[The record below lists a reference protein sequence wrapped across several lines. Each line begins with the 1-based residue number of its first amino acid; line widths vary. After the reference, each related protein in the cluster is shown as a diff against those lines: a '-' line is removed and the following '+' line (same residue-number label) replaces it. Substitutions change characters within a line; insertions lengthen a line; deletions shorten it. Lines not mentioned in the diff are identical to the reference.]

1 MGLLCMEA
9 FQAVANHGRE
19 GMQRIGRSSQD
30 KIVRA
35 WGRVLVPSQVVHIT
49 VSLSFF
55 FFNIT
60 KTTDKRKMLA
70 FFIPEKVTV

>member
-9 FQAVANHGRE
+9 FQAVANQGRE

-35 WGRVLVPSQVVHIT
+35 WGRVLVPSPVVHIT

-55 FFNIT
+55 FLIELKPLT
-60 KTTDKRKMLA
+60 KGRC
-70 FFIPEKVTV
+70 